1 MSYNRN
7 LKRIAGPG
15 FHINVRYDDHQM
27 SKAKNVGSAGGSAAV
42 LSKGMRLP
50 ELWDVKEQELLVS
63 MDSSKQAT
71 YFDGYTHCFSCANYF
86 PGTDSLSDP
95 AKSDQLK
102 EYILQQVKFVG
113 VATTDFQPRKG
124 YIEQGF
130 VAQVGGV
137 TTLLNESTENIYPGD
152 KVMLDV
158 NVNYARKVVREKGIP
173 REKVRFTIRRAYTTD
188 EMLAAAIDGM
198 KSGSNN
204 ASAIKAAEDAVAAQK
219 AKRDKID
226 RKNDEAGWK
235 KENTKYKKLVQKV
248 VDEKAKA
255 LPGGGTD
262 GLKIIIQRLRNLNE
276 RVIGKAYSFARPGDR
291 LEVGLQPRSEF

>member
-15 FHINVRYDDHQM
+15 FHVNVRYDDHQM
-27 SKAKNVGSAGGSAAV
+27 SKAKNVGAAGGAAAV

-50 ELWDVKEQELLVS
+50 EIWDVKEQEILVT
-63 MDSSKQAT
+63 MDSSRQAT
-71 YFDGYTHCFSCANYF
+71 YFDGYTHCFSTANYF
-86 PGTDSLSDP
+86 PGTAALTDP
-95 AKSDQLK
+95 SKSDQLK
-102 EYILQQVKFVG
+102 EAILQQVKFVG

-137 TTLLNESTENIYPGD
+137 TTLLNESTGNIYPGD

-158 NVNYARKVVREKGIP
+158 NVNYARKIVREKGIP

-188 EMLAAAIDGM
+188 ELLAEAIGGM
-198 KSGSNN
+198 KTGTVTDTAKEQADYDAAKAALAKADPKKDSETYRKLK
-204 ASAIKAAEDAVAAQK
+204 IKAREAGRALAEAK
-219 AKRDKID
+219 AK
-226 RKNDEAGWK
+226 N
-235 KENTKYKKLVQKV
+235 
-248 VDEKAKA
+248 
-255 LPGGGTD
+255 LPGGD
-262 GLKIIIQRLRNLNE
+262 INGLKEIMQKMRNLNE

>member
-27 SKAKNVGSAGGSAAV
+27 SKAKNVGTAGGAAAV

-86 PGTDSLSDP
+86 PGTAALTDP
-95 AKSDQLK
+95 AKADELK

-173 REKVRFTIRRAYTTD
+173 REKVRFTVRRAYTTD
-188 EMLAAAIDGM
+188 EMLNEATNGM
-198 KSGSNN
+198 ANG
-204 ASAIKAAEDAVAAQK
+204 AVVDTTAEKAAVKKAQADLAKINKDKEAAKYKTALIALRK
-219 AKRDKID
+219 AKQSLTD
-226 RKNDEAGWK
+226 A
-235 KENTKYKKLVQKV
+235 
-248 VDEKAKA
+248 KAKG
-255 LPGGGTD
+255 LPGGNKD
-262 GLKIIIQRLRNLNE
+262 GLKTIIQRLRNLNE